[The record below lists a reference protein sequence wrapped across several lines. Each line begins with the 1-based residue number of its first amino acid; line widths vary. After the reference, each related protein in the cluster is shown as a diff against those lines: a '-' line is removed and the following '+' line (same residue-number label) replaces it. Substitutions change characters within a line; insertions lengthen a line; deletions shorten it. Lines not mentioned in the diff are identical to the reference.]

1 MQSMRKSLLIAALG
15 ACLPMF
21 MSDAQASGAPTP
33 ESPNDAGGASREQS
47 PGATSANDAS
57 DSGNAGETGNADAA
71 LSLQSMSM
79 AAPVT
84 GLSGESVVSTD
95 EAGNAL
101 TPVGSSTGAELS
113 ADGTTLVPNAP
124 VSDAETQSAQST
136 GGIAADAS
144 GATDVATLDADAARH
159 PAHTWLDL
167 LEAELKTNPF
177 ATYARELVAK
187 VRAVL

>member
-1 MQSMRKSLLIAALG
+1 MQSMRKSLLIASLG

-21 MSDAQASGAPTP
+21 MSDVQASGAPTP
-33 ESPNDAGGASREQS
+33 ESPNDAGGVSGEQS
-47 PGATSANDAS
+47 SGESSAADAS
-57 DSGNAGETGNADAA
+57 VSGSAGEAGNADAA
-71 LSLQSMSM
+71 LSLQSTGT

-84 GLSGESVVSTD
+84 GVSGESVVLTD

-101 TPVGSSTGAELS
+101 TPVGSSTAAELP
-113 ADGTTLVPNAP
+113 ADGTTLVPNGP
-124 VSDAETQSAQST
+124 VSDAATQSAQST

-144 GATDVATLDADAARH
+144 GATDAATLDADTARH

-177 ATYARELVAK
+177 AAYARELVAK